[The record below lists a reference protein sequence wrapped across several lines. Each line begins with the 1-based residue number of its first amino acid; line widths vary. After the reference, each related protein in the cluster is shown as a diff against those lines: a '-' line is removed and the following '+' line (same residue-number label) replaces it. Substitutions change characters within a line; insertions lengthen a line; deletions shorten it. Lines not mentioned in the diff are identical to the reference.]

1 MTKDQMFHNLE
12 NLIFR
17 NTKVLPVILFFSGGE
32 GERAPDFP
40 TFPSVNHVSP
50 GEISIKEYPF

>member
-1 MTKDQMFHNLE
+1 MFHNLE

-50 GEISIKEYPF
+50 GDISIKEYPF